1 MVGIPAAAGVGAV
14 AGGTAAAI
22 ALHRRRR

>member
-1 MVGIPAAAGVGAV
+1 VGIPAAAGVGAV

-22 ALHRRRR
+22 ALHRKRR